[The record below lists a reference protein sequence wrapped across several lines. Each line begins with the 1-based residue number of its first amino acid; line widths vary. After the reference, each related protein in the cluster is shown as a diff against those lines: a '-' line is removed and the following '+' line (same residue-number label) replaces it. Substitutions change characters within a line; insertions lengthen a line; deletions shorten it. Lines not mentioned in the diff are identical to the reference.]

1 MKAFG
6 VSLFGHRR
14 IDDKNIEEMLTRIIK
29 ELLASRQYIIF
40 FLGRNG
46 EFDELAARVIKRM
59 QREYED
65 NNFEMVLVL
74 PYKVKNI
81 EYYANYY
88 ESVVIPD
95 CVYGVHPKSAI
106 NIRNRWMIDNTDLII
121 AYVEHNNGGAYDA
134 LKYAKINK
142 KYIIELQ
149 NNKTIG

>member
-1 MKAFG
+1 MEACR

-14 IDDKNIEEMLTRIIK
+14 VDEVKIEELLTHTIK
-29 ELLASRQYIIF
+29 ELLSSRQYITF

-59 QREYED
+59 QRERED

-88 ESVVIPD
+88 ESVIIPD
-95 CVYGVHPKSAI
+95 CVYGAHPKSAI

-121 AYVEHNNGGAYDA
+121 AYVEHNNGGAYEA
-134 LKYAKINK
+134 LKYAKINEK
-142 KYIIELQ
+142 NIIELQ
-149 NNKTIG
+149 NNK